1 MSPESLITQKIIDYC
16 KTQQIIVI
24 LGPVKSGKVTIARK
38 LAMDTG
44 HELFIADEF
53 IEKYGYENALNQF
66 QIELDHCYH
75 SGKNCIFEGILCYRL
90 LRRLVKEGYYLPN
103 MVIKVDCN
111 DETISYFYEKEE
123 DHKNLNRVFG
133 FNSGLNSIWEQCLN
147 MLSQQNKNI
156 KVLTLDTSIF

>member
-16 KTQQIIVI
+16 KTQQIIMI
-24 LGPVKSGKVTIARK
+24 LGKTKSGKVTIARK

-66 QIELDHCYH
+66 QTELDHCYH

-111 DETISYFYEKEE
+111 DETISHFYEKEE
-123 DHKNLNRVFG
+123 DHKNLNRVRG
-133 FNSGLNSIWEQCLN
+133 FNNGLDQILDETIRLLT
-147 MLSQQNKNI
+147 MQQKKLPI
-156 KVLTLDTSIF
+156 LTLNTSIY